1 VRCHAPDLDA
11 IGDHAV
17 IGGWLSPFFERFGT
31 ISMSARI
38 ESVLSCPLIGKAL
51 PQVAVSG
58 RSVNGFAPVLL
69 HHFGRPPER
78 SAAFYIH

>member
-1 VRCHAPDLDA
+1 MPPDLDA

-69 HHFGRPPER
+69 HHLGRPPER